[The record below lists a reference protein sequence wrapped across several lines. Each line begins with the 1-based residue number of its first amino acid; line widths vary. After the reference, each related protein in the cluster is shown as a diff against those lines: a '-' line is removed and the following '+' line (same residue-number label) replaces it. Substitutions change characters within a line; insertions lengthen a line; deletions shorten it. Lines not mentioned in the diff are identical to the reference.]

1 MLHLLGAT
9 LLITPNPPAAA
20 NTNTGKIPQAIGTWT
35 ISPKS
40 QVSLIFQNNMLTMK
54 YRKGKRDDIGKAAEV
69 KTTEHR
75 Y

>member
-1 MLHLLGAT
+1 
-9 LLITPNPPAAA
+9 
-20 NTNTGKIPQAIGTWT
+20 
-35 ISPKS
+35 
-40 QVSLIFQNNMLTMK
+40 MLTMK